1 MPPPELPPP
10 RLETGETSDSKDS
23 GQYEKGLSEESNIVD
38 WDGPDDPMNPLNW
51 SAAKKHTHV
60 AIVSLFTLSA
70 LVFSSSPIAHNNAD
84 MHIITCVIRN
94 LAATM
99 FAPGVQELVSEFSI
113 TDSTVAAM
121 TVSLYVLGFAL
132 GPIILAPLSEL
143 YGRLIIYL
151 VCNVVYLAFT
161 LGCAFA
167 TNTAMFLVF
176 RFICGCAAAGP
187 MSIGG
192 GTIAD
197 VTPQDKRGKAMALFA
212 MGPIL
217 GPVSDPPFSSLK
229 EIFYFKTLAIGC
241 WAHHRWL
248 RVRGYWL
255 ALDLS
260 DPLDSGEFSRVPSAC
275 RTSLTISS
283 SHSPESSL

>member
-143 YGRLIIYL
+143 CGRLIIYL

-260 DPLDSGEFSRVPSAC
+260 DPLDSGEFVLFRA
-275 RTSLTISS
+275 LAA
-283 SHSPESSL
+283 HL